1 MARDTGKFLELLKPH
16 YNNALNY
23 ARALCAKLDASIAED
38 VMQESLLRAL
48 ENIDSLKDES
58 RFRSWF
64 FTIVTRE
71 FYTHLRKRFWKRFLP
86 VESHASI
93 CEMPEVYS
101 RHEQNED
108 RMLIN
113 LALGKL
119 SAKERSA
126 ILLFEIAGLS
136 IEEITGIQNERSL
149 SAVKSRLS
157 RAREKLRKYI
167 TELEKKGSKIH
178 FQNSNNFEGDLTNE
192 TIKLITEIESGK

>member
-23 ARALCAKLDASIAED
+23 SRALCAKLDASEAED
-38 VMQESLLRAL
+38 VLQESLLKAL

-58 RFRSWF
+58 RFRPWF

-71 FYTHLRKRFWKRFLP
+71 FCTHLRKRFWKRFLP
-86 VESHASI
+86 IESHASI
-93 CEMPEVYS
+93 TEMPEIYS
-101 RHEQNED
+101 RHEQND
-108 RMLIN
+108 RQQLNI
-113 LALGKL
+113 ALGKL

-126 ILLFEIAGLS
+126 VLLFEIAGFS
-136 IEEITGIQNERSL
+136 VEEIKGIQSERSL

-157 RAREKLRKYI
+157 RARTKLRKYI
-167 TELEKKGSKIH
+167 TELEKKGSKIR
-178 FQNSNNFEGDLTNE
+178 FESSNIFEGDLTNE